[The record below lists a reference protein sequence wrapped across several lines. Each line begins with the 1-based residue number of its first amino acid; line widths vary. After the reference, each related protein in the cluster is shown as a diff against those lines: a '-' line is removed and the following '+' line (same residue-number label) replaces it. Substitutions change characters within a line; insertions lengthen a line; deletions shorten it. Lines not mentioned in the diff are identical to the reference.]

1 MTKTALVIRHAT
13 SIDLHSLAPVLQNND
28 ISVRYIDIF
37 KEDISTYDPKE
48 DDLVIVLGGAMG
60 VPNQREYPFLQD
72 EIAFLKARIADD
84 LPTFGICLGAQL
96 ISAALGAKVYAGAQG
111 FELGWAPL
119 TLTQAGENTPVK
131 HFSADQTQMFFSH
144 GDTFDL
150 PDGAVLLASS
160 EMYPNQAYTYGK
172 NVLATQF
179 HPEVECGFINELLG
193 MHVAKLTGESP
204 VADIHQIRVDTD
216 QYAEQLKHQTSTFL
230 TEWLKTVL
238 SNERLP

>member
-1 MTKTALVIRHAT
+1 MAKTALVIRHAT
-13 SIDLHSLAPVLQNND
+13 SINLHSLASVLRDND
-28 ISVRYIDIF
+28 VSVRYVDVF
-37 KEDISTYDPKE
+37 KDDISAYDPQK

-60 VPNQREYPFLQD
+60 VPDQDAYPFLRD
-72 EIAFLKARIADD
+72 EIAFLKERLAHD
-84 LPTFGICLGAQL
+84 LPTLGICLGAQI
-96 ISAALGAKVYAGAQG
+96 ISAALGAKVYPGKQG

-119 TLTQAGENTPVK
+119 TLTQEGQGTPVK

-150 PDGAVLLASS
+150 PEGAVLLASS

-193 MHVAKLTGESP
+193 MHVAKLTGPSP
-204 VADIHQIRVDTD
+204 VADIHKIRSDTH
-216 QYAEQLKHQTSTFL
+216 QYASQLERQASKFL
-230 TEWLKTVL
+230 TEWLEMVL
-238 SNERLP
+238 SD